1 MASKVQFS
9 LYFFCSLLLLQTL
22 SNVPV
27 EGKLED
33 VLNALYDVRHN
44 AMSLTLQIACP
55 QLISSSLRT
64 RNLSTITI
72 FSVPEKAFGEYGQP
86 SLDVLRYHVALGKL
100 EIKDLRSSLPRGFK
114 IDTLFD
120 GHPLIVTTTDPQNPS
135 INNMTITMPD
145 IYTDGQVIVH
155 GVESFFDPYQ
165 KVLYPAV
172 DTENLEKSGRS
183 DMR

>member
-1 MASKVQFS
+1 MALKVQLS
-9 LYFFCSLLLLQTL
+9 VYFFCSLLLLQTL
-22 SNVPV
+22 SNVAV
-27 EGKLED
+27 EGKLQD

-44 AMSLTLQIACP
+44 AMSLTLQIPCP

-64 RNLSTITI
+64 RNISTITI
-72 FSVPEKAFGEYGQP
+72 FSVPEKAFGEYGLP

-135 INNMTITMPD
+135 INNMTITIPD

-165 KVLYPAV
+165 KVLY